1 MDFGQVIASIAGYL
15 YIGAS
20 NYYMKILFLSL
31 LLLPLTGPNSVEV
44 RGGVW
49 PIDLER
55 TTDRPG
61 VSYSL
66 IFRDQSS
73 MRETVLDTLDFPN
86 IEQLRYFGKGL
97 VALKGGSSGDIA
109 RFKDYSLTRADK
121 RFEGGVWYIL
131 KCEYGETSFQ
141 QPEAD
146 VINKAIKEW

>member
-1 MDFGQVIASIAGYL
+1 
-15 YIGAS
+15 
-20 NYYMKILFLSL
+20 
-31 LLLPLTGPNSVEV
+31 
-44 RGGVW
+44 
-49 PIDLER
+49 
-55 TTDRPG
+55 
-61 VSYSL
+61 
-66 IFRDQSS
+66 